1 MAGNDKK
8 ANSDYLRLEPIWI
21 EKPQIIYLVGK
32 NEYIKPKT
40 FIMRA
45 ILFTVF
51 IATLYLTSCNDTG
64 TASGSKDD
72 QAQKNLEA
80 ARKIAKAFETG
91 DVSAIDSVVAE
102 DFLDHTDRGDKV
114 GRDSLKAMVN
124 FVHNNFKDMKG
135 ETIKD
140 MADGEYV
147 FQLMR
152 YTGTSDGTMGMPAG
166 PYDMRSMEV
175 SRFKDGKAVE
185 HWAFME
191 MSEMMKMMGM
201 QQPSMPHGDTT
212 KVKSAN

>member
-1 MAGNDKK
+1 
-8 ANSDYLRLEPIWI
+8 
-21 EKPQIIYLVGK
+21 
-32 NEYIKPKT
+32 
-40 FIMRA
+40 MRS
-45 ILFTVF
+45 IFFTAF
-51 IATLYLTSCNDTG
+51 IASLFLISCNDTN
-64 TASGSKDD
+64 TATDSKDD
-72 QAQKNLEA
+72 QAQKNLES

-91 DVSAIDSVVAE
+91 DATAIDSVVAD
-102 DFLDHTDRGDKV
+102 DFVDHTDRGDKV
-114 GRDSLKAMVN
+114 GRDSLKAMIN
-124 FVHNNFKDMKG
+124 FVKANFKDMKG

-191 MSEMMKMMGM
+191 VSEMMKMMGTG
-201 QQPSMPHGDTT
+201 QPAMPPADTT
-212 KVKSAN
+212 KVKGTN